1 MALQAWN
8 TAKAMGVRP
17 SELFGVTWPLA
28 AFLLDRGLY
37 RWSTFVENKLNE
49 VELTVRNQMKNS
61 SGADVFV
68 QSARTSMYNKLMGLD
83 PASAYRSPGV
93 FADKPKKVATQA
105 VSAEGKLD
113 LTVFNG

>member
-1 MALQAWN
+1 
-8 TAKAMGVRP
+8 MGVRP

>member
-1 MALQAWN
+1 
-8 TAKAMGVRP
+8 
-17 SELFGVTWPLA
+17 
-28 AFLLDRGLY
+28 
-37 RWSTFVENKLNE
+37 
-49 VELTVRNQMKNS
+49 MKNS

-83 PASAYRSPGV
+83 PASAYRSPSV